1 MNTDASSPNRNDL
14 LHLLREA
21 HASGEGMERR
31 LRHLL
36 AQDSH
41 AAGGQAMQ
49 TLLAQTIEQQGLL
62 SAAVSRIEDT
72 QASTLPGSPDTSAS
86 PAHVNPGAANAQDTH
101 ALLDLREDMLRE
113 VELYA
118 ELIETAESTGFFET
132 KFVCEGILSR
142 KSATIEWLATQQ
154 QPDR

>member
-1 MNTDASSPNRNDL
+1 
-14 LHLLREA
+14 
-21 HASGEGMERR
+21 
-31 LRHLL
+31 
-36 AQDSH
+36 
-41 AAGGQAMQ
+41 MQ

-72 QASTLPGSPDTSAS
+72 QASTLPGSPDTSTS
-86 PAHVNPGAANAQDTH
+86 SAHVNPGAANAQDTH